1 MRTKEIRQIQNNFVY
16 FPLPLHLLSVR
27 PVLSPGDAVMR
38 IPAQMDLM
46 AWGEIV
52 NIARVFLAR
61 D

>member
-1 MRTKEIRQIQNNFVY
+1 MFTI
-16 FPLPLHLLSVR
+16 HLLSVR

-46 AWGEIV
+46 AGGEIV